1 MVLISDTVTSQ
12 VIMLPGSFCQ
22 VFYYLIDS
30 LNTFGRMS
38 RVKRVQ
44 DAKPFHRQTVVLLHG
59 FLASKKYWRRVEKNL
74 QRQGHHVVAIDLLG
88 FGKASKARASEYTY
102 DEHVA
107 YIEQQLVSLNIK
119 GSFILV
125 GHSLGSLLAV
135 RYALTF
141 PERVLRL
148 GLMNP
153 PLYISPKQALETL
166 HGTGWLYRLLLDGR
180 QRFVLWQLLRTARVF
195 SAHSR
200 MSREKTLH
208 NVIIPAKFFADLEKL
223 PHTAMMLVGEYD
235 RSVYLENLASWQQPS
250 NIDVRVIKSGHHA
263 PITYHRQVSQCIAQL
278 SAARG

>member
-1 MVLISDTVTSQ
+1 MAHVAHNETKNS
-12 VIMLPGSFCQ
+12 P
-22 VFYYLIDS
+22 
-30 LNTFGRMS
+30 
-38 RVKRVQ
+38 
-44 DAKPFHRQTVVLLHG
+44 QTIVLLHG
-59 FLASKKYWRRVEKNL
+59 FLASKKYWRRIEKHL
-74 QRQGHHVVAIDLLG
+74 QQKGHHVVTIDLLG
-88 FGKASKARASEYTY
+88 FGEALHDSASEYTY

-107 YIEQQLVSLNIK
+107 HIDQQLTSRGVR

-153 PLYISPKQALETL
+153 PLYVSPKQALETL
-166 HGTGWLYRLLLDGR
+166 RGTGWLYRLLLDGR

-200 MSREKTLH
+200 SSREKTLH
-208 NVIIPAKFFADLEKL
+208 NVIIPAEFFADLEKL
-223 PHTAMMLVGEYD
+223 PHAAMMLVGEYD
-235 RSVYLENLASWQQPS
+235 RSVYLENLALWQQPS

-263 PITYHRQVSQCIAQL
+263 PIIYHRQVSQCIEQL
-278 SAARG
+278 LTVYR